1 MRLFAFSLVL
11 LSNLLVNAITYD
23 DTVKMVKSLFDYHIE
38 QKAFNQSLLHKYSKN
53 FIHLFDPD
61 KNYLLEEELEGLR
74 LNDPIKVQ
82 KILEQFEKGKLD
94 VWQKEFY
101 AFKHS
106 ITRAR
111 SIRDEIYR
119 SFLLEL
125 QFERSGIA
133 QSPLLYPDD
142 LSELK
147 NRWQKKIYRFVLNE
161 FKQTNLDINNL
172 EYRKKALDLFEK
184 KMQRLEDRFFKG
196 DRLSNFYEHLLK
208 SFAKSLDAHTAF
220 FSTQEGLDLKKSLE
234 KQFEGVGVTLKES
247 ILGVVVSDLVL
258 GGPAIEAGV
267 QKGDRLVRIGHQEI
281 QEMDF
286 EDVLKALEGPK
297 NSEVKLSFLSG
308 KTDKTYDVNLK
319 RQTIV
324 LTEGRIQTHSIPY
337 GNSQIGVIKLSSFY
351 DNKMGSSS
359 ESDVKAALYALKNK
373 QNLSGIILDI
383 RQNGGGFLNQAV
395 KVSGLFIKAGVV
407 AVSRYAHG
415 RSSYLRDLDPSCFY
429 NGPLIVLTSKA
440 SASAAEVVAGALQ
453 DYGRALIVG
462 DPTTYGKGSIQYQN
476 VTDPEAKNYFKVTVG
491 RYFTVSGKTTQ
502 IDGVKAD
509 ILVPSMYYPYNI
521 GERYLENALA
531 SDRIAPLFIDPLS
544 DIEEGRRSWFQKN
557 YLPFL
562 QTKEFFWADL
572 LPTLKSNSQY
582 RIQNSQAYQR
592 FLKEPL
598 ELNRLCEEDLPLKE
612 AITIMKDALILKDF

>member
-1 MRLFAFSLVL
+1 MRLFVFSLFLV
-11 LSNLLVNAITYD
+11 SNLLANGLTYD
-23 DTVKMVKSLFDYHIE
+23 DALKMIKNLFDYHVE
-38 QKAFNQSLLHKYSKN
+38 QKSFNSSLLHKYAKN
-53 FIHLFDPD
+53 FIHSFDPE
-61 KNYLLEEELEGLR
+61 KNYLLEKELEELR
-74 LNDPIKVQ
+74 LDDPVKVQ

-133 QSPLLYPDD
+133 QSSLLYAED

-147 NRWQKKIYRFVLNE
+147 ARWEKKIHRFVINE
-161 FKQTNLDINNL
+161 FKQTNADINNL
-172 EYRKKALDLFEK
+172 DYRKKALELFEK
-184 KMQRLEDRFFKG
+184 KIQRLEDRYLKG
-196 DRLSNFYEHLLK
+196 DRFCNFYEHLLK
-208 SFAKSLDAHTAF
+208 AFAKSLDAHTAF

-234 KQFEGVGVTLKES
+234 KQFEGVGITLKES
-247 ILGVVVSDLVL
+247 IFGVVVADLVL
-258 GGPAIEAGV
+258 GGPAMIAGI
-267 QKGDRLVRIGHQEI
+267 QKGDRLLKIGQKNVF
-281 QEMDF
+281 EMDF
-286 EDVLKALEGPK
+286 DDVLKALEGPK
-297 NSEVKLSFLSG
+297 NSEVHLMFLSA
-308 KTDKTYDVNLK
+308 KTDKPFEVSLK

-324 LTEGRIQTHSIPY
+324 LTEGRIQTQSIPY
-337 GNSQIGVIKLSSFY
+337 GSGQIGVIKLSSFY

-359 ESDVKAALYALKNK
+359 ENDVKAALGALKNK
-373 QNLSGIILDI
+373 HNLSGLILDI

-415 RSSYLRDLDPSCFY
+415 RSAYLRDLDPSCFY
-429 NGPLIVLTSKA
+429 EGPLIVLTSKA

-476 VTDPEAKNYFKVTVG
+476 VTDPQAKNYFKVTVG

-521 GERYLENALA
+521 GERYLENALS
-531 SDRIAPLFIDPLS
+531 SDRIAPLFIDPLA
-544 DIEEGRRSWFQKN
+544 DIEEGKRSWFQNN

-562 QTKEFFWADL
+562 QAKEFFWANL
-572 LPTLKSNSQY
+572 LPTLKNNSRY
-582 RIQNSQAYQR
+582 RIQNSQGYQK

-598 ELNRLCEEDLPLKE
+598 ELNRMSEEDLPLKE
-612 AITIMKDALILKDF
+612 AVAIMKDALILKDF